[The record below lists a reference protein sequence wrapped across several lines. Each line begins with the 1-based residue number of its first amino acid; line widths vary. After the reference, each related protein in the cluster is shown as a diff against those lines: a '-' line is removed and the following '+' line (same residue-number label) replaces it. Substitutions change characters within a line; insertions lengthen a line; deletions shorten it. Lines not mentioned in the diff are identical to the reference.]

1 MQATSQPTRTIP
13 LGDLRRRAMPHE
25 RPQRQILPR
34 DRHAAVLR
42 PRVPDVTVTATVV
55 DVNVKEGTATL
66 ASTEITA
73 ATTNTVVSVSDL
85 GSVTIPPVSTFSTTN
100 VTTNGTITS
109 TPSTT
114 TSSTSFYTSTSVSTN
129 GTTNSTT
136 ESTVTVTET
145 STFEITF
152 SNGTFIPPST
162 SHTSRNHTATS
173 HHTSNG
179 TLVLTSSTLSSP
191 SSVLSSTLTST
202 ISETGSS
209 VSSII
214 LFPGGS
220 ITSTGTS
227 LPTSSPSTTTTTTA
241 TSPPSGPG
249 LTPTQQGVVGGVVGG
264 LSGLAL
270 VLLGVLMFLRW
281 YRTRLQSRRDAPK
294 GGIFPSRLRDNNG
307 SRRHIRGTSSNGGGS
322 GGGYGYELTQSQ
334 SHHRSS
340 STAVVAAAF
349 ANSLRR
355 FTRPHSTTSST
366 DFSTNAT
373 TAGSERGFQKIA
385 GRKLGPVLSTG
396 EDPYGGNYGVFE
408 KEFHAVPAG
417 PHVGT
422 PTTDQQQEQQNLE
435 RNLSRNSF
443 YRGDSRGFY
452 ASANC
457 LPGQQTRSS
466 SQPALAASHA
476 SPRSPQ
482 FQTHGTR
489 GFTDNFPMPPANS
502 PAVPLVSSAVPTS
515 PRANSAHTNHANMN
529 NTPYSLRTPPNSSPP
544 RPRPFSPRSQSA
556 THLPHTASPL
566 RPVPGPTALTRPEG
580 FAVMRPSPART
591 PTTSSLPDAGAMLGS
606 PTHRSKTNETFPFPS
621 PPLRAIPIG
630 GTSSATDAG
639 MGMGMVEILLDSAD
653 DVPPTPPL
661 PERHGLHH
669 YSDGNGNGALG
680 GDKSS
685 PRGRSAVMGAG
696 QGQGHF
702 LDTRGIGRVVGS
714 GVRAGSSR
722 SQSRFKEVV

>member
-1 MQATSQPTRTIP
+1 MERPAKRMKMWEEVHYTSPPTRTIP
-13 LGDLRRRAMPHE
+13 LADLRRRGMPPE

-34 DRHAAVLR
+34 DRHAAALR
-42 PRVPDVTVTATVV
+42 PRVPDVTVTASVV

-73 ATTNTVVSVSDL
+73 ATTNTVIPVSDL
-85 GSVTIPPVSTFSTTN
+85 GVVTVPAISTTTSTAN
-100 VTTNGTITS
+100 ITTNGTITS
-109 TPSTT
+109 TPSTI
-114 TSSTSFYTSTSVSTN
+114 TSSTSYYTSTSFSTN

-136 ESTVTVTET
+136 ENTITVTET

-162 SHTSRNHTATS
+162 THTHKNHTATGY
-173 HHTSNG
+173 HTSNG
-179 TLVLTSSTLSSP
+179 TLILTSVTSP
-191 SSVLSSTLTST
+191 SSSSIASSIFTSALSQTD
-202 ISETGSS
+202 SS
-209 VSSII
+209 SSSSII

-220 ITSTGTS
+220 ITSTGTL
-227 LPTSSPSTTTTTTA
+227 LPTSATSTTPTTTSTP
-241 TSPPSGPG
+241 PPSGPG

-281 YRTRLQSRRDAPK
+281 YRTRLQSRRAAPI

-322 GGGYGYELTQSQ
+322 NGGYGYELTQAQ
-334 SHHRSS
+334 PHKRSS

-355 FTRPHSTTSST
+355 LTRPHSLASST

-373 TAGSERGFQKIA
+373 TAAGSERGFQKIA

-408 KEFHAVPAG
+408 KDFNAVPAG
-417 PHVGT
+417 YIVT
-422 PTTDQQQEQQNLE
+422 SPTRDRQQQQHEQQNLE
-435 RNLSRNSF
+435 HNLSRNSF

-452 ASANC
+452 ASANS
-457 LPGQQTRSS
+457 LPGHQTRPSS
-466 SQPALAASHA
+466 EPAQAADPT

-482 FQTHGTR
+482 SQNTSTR
-489 GFTDNFPMPPANS
+489 VFTDNFPMPP
-502 PAVPLVSSAVPTS
+502 V
-515 PRANSAHTNHANMN
+515 N
-529 NTPYSLRTPPNSSPP
+529 NTPYALRTPPTSPP
-544 RPRPFSPRSQSA
+544 PPPQRPFSPRSHSA
-556 THLPHTASPL
+556 THLPHTTSPL
-566 RPVPGPTALTRPEG
+566 RPGPTALTRPEG

-591 PTTSSLPDAGAMLGS
+591 PTTSSLPDTGAMLGS
-606 PTHRSKTNETFPFPS
+606 PTHRSRTTGGSEMFPFPS
-621 PPLRAIPIG
+621 PPMRAKPM
-630 GTSSATDAG
+630 TTDAG
-639 MGMGMVEILLDSAD
+639 VGMGMVEILLDSGD
-653 DVPPTPPL
+653 DVPPTPPV

-669 YSDGNGNGALG
+669 YRSGDGNGNSGSER
-680 GDKSS
+680 SS
-685 PRGRSAVMGAG
+685 PRGRSAGTGAG
-696 QGQGHF
+696 QGQGRF
-702 LDTRGIGRVVGS
+702 LDAQSS

-722 SQSRFKEVV
+722 SVSRFKEVV